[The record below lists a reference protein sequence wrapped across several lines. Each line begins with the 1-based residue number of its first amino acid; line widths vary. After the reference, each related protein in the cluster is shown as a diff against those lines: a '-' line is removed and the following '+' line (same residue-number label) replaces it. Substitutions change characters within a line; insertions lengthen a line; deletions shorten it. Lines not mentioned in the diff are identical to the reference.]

1 VGKAKEKGKGE
12 RALQRIRL
20 PGKRGSP
27 TGLLLPTGLFLG
39 GALSGGE
46 KRKHQVKRP
55 ARAHDLSALLL
66 KEMDYRT
73 GFRGKG
79 GVKRDA
85 GVRRETGFRRKAGLR
100 KRTGSRRG
108 AALRKTGV

>member
-1 VGKAKEKGKGE
+1 VGKAKEKGNNE

-20 PGKRGSP
+20 PGKRRSP
-27 TGLLLPTGLFLG
+27 TVLLLLTGVLLG

-46 KRKHQVKRP
+46 KWKHQVKRP

-73 GFRGKG
+73 GFRGKV
-79 GVKRDA
+79 GV
-85 GVRRETGFRRKAGLR
+85 RRKAGLR
-100 KRTGSRRG
+100 RNAGLRRRTGSRRG